1 MGQKVYVKP
10 GKTALK
16 VGMFVSALFFLFGL
30 FFINLLIGEPDSH
43 IGIGFLIF
51 WLLVVVLI
59 FGTFWVQHVN
69 YDQPNPGGFNPM
81 INIDTDLNSNA
92 IPISFDEKLRKLEEL
107 KKGKLISDTEYN
119 QKRKEIMEEKW

>member
-1 MGQKVYVKP
+1 MGQKIYVKP

-51 WLLVVVLI
+51 WLLVVGLI
-59 FGTFWVQHVN
+59 FRTFYVQYVN
-69 YDQPNPGGFNPM
+69 YDQPNPGGFNPVID
-81 INIDTDLNSNA
+81 INSDLNSNA
-92 IPISFDEKLRKLEEL
+92 SPISFDDKLRKLEEL
-107 KKGKLISDTEYN
+107 KKDKLISDREYN
-119 QKRKEIMEEKW
+119 QKRIEIMEEKW